1 MGEEGEV
8 WSPVSISSS
17 LLSYIS
23 ASLHNNRGRNEGR
36 REREGGRGVIGKR
49 VERVGGKRKGE
60 GGREGRTLSLA
71 ANFSEASLAN
81 FSSLSFCLCASS
93 SSPSRYTLL
102 QTCTA

>member
-1 MGEEGEV
+1 MDEYKYEYEQCTSSTIMRSCLGTRGGRVGEEGEV

-60 GGREGRTLSLA
+60 GGREGRTLSI
-71 ANFSEASLAN
+71 
-81 FSSLSFCLCASS
+81 
-93 SSPSRYTLL
+93 
-102 QTCTA
+102 